1 MGEVERQKI
10 LPPLSPGLRPLA
22 TFPPCR
28 GKPGSYVLVANS
40 ASPVAATTW
49 SSKLAWA
56 EV

>member
-49 SSKLAWA
+49 SS
-56 EV
+56 